1 MTLPPRIARLVRLA
15 ELPERRVLGMMSGT
29 SLDGLDLA
37 LCRIRGAGGDTR
49 IELEHFRTQP
59 YAPEERARLA
69 RVVSRREA
77 TLEELTVLHPWLAVL
92 HARIVLDTLAQWD
105 IAAGE
110 VHLLASHGQTVFHA
124 PGSWEED
131 VSKEDGSKKDGYEK
145 GSAARHATLQLGD
158 GDHLA
163 LRTGILTLSDF
174 RQKEIAAGGQGAP
187 LAPYAEALAF
197 AGERPRLLLNLGGIA
212 NFTYLPAGGAVSGV
226 RHGDTGPAN
235 ALIDRAVRR
244 FFPEHPDGF
253 DRDGKLAAQGAP
265 HEGLLR
271 DLLEEPFF
279 QWPCPKS
286 TGLET
291 FGDAYLEDAIQRAE
305 ALGISPRD
313 LLATLTLLT
322 VNSITATL
330 RRELPSLAGAEFHVN
345 GGGLHNPLIA
355 DGLRGSFP
363 EMTWMEPGALGIPPD
378 AREAVLFALLAHES
392 LFGEGFEV
400 LAGSG
405 TERNAGGA
413 SPARDESGP
422 RIGFGKLSWPD

>member
-37 LCRIRGAGGDTR
+37 LCRIRGAGGESR
-49 IELEHFRTQP
+49 IEIEHFRTHP
-59 YAPEERARLA
+59 YSPGERERLA

-77 TLEELTVLHPWLAVL
+77 TLEELTALHPWLAAL
-92 HARIVLDTLAQWD
+92 HARIVLDTLAQWG
-105 IAAGE
+105 IAAGG

-124 PGSWEED
+124 PGSWEE
-131 VSKEDGSKKDGYEK
+131 GG
-145 GSAARHATLQLGD
+145 AARHATLQLGD

-197 AGERPRLLLNLGGIA
+197 AGKRPRLLLNLGGIA
-212 NFTYLPAGGAVSGV
+212 NFTFLPAGGAVSGV
-226 RHGDTGPAN
+226 RYGDTGPAN

-265 HEGLLR
+265 HEELLR
-271 DLLEEPFF
+271 ELLEEPFF
-279 QWPCPKS
+279 QLPCPKS
-286 TGLET
+286 TGPET

-305 ALGISPRD
+305 ALGLSPYD
-313 LLATLTLLT
+313 LIATLTLLT

-330 RRELPSLAGAEFHVN
+330 RRELPSLEGAEFHVN
-345 GGGLHNPLIA
+345 GGGLHNPRIA
-355 DGLRGSFP
+355 DGLRAAFP

-392 LFGEGFEV
+392 LFGEGFAALTGNQAV
-400 LAGSG
+400 AGNQVGAGSREKDG
-405 TERNAGGA
+405 TVH
-413 SPARDESGP
+413 